1 MLSTQSR
8 PTPSTFA
15 ALLAAKKA
23 NSVTEQAGGP
33 KPTAQ
38 QQRRPYTSQ
47 SEGYEVPYV
56 PLPAAKEIEVTDVI
70 SIEPEPETIHD
81 TSWMSGIEGLGISWT
96 SRLRRSTV
104 IDEVDPNEAL
114 DGTDEFLGFHVVAW

>member
-33 KPTAQ
+33 KHTAQ
-38 QQRRPYTSQ
+38 QQHRPYTSQ

-56 PLPAAKEIEVTDVI
+56 PLPAVKEIEVTDVI
-70 SIEPEPETIHD
+70 SSIEPETIHD
-81 TSWMSGIEGLGISWT
+81 TSWMSGIGELGIGWT

-114 DGTDEFLGFHVVAW
+114 DETDEFLGFHVVAW